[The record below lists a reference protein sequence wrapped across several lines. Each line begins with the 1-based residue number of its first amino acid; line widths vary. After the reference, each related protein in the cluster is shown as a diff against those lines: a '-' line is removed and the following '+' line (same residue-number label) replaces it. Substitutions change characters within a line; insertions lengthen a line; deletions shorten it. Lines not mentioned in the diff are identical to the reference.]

1 MWLVKETLNLF
12 ENGRI
17 QKEKASTSYSMRFLV
32 SCHDQ
37 NLLNKKIMILNVILI
52 PFSISLIIRMLC

>member
-1 MWLVKETLNLF
+1 MWLVKETLNPF

-17 QKEKASTSYSMRFLV
+17 QKEKVSTSYSMRFLV

-37 NLLNKKIMILNVILI
+37 NLLNKKIMILNVS
-52 PFSISLIIRMLC
+52 FSSLFQVLL